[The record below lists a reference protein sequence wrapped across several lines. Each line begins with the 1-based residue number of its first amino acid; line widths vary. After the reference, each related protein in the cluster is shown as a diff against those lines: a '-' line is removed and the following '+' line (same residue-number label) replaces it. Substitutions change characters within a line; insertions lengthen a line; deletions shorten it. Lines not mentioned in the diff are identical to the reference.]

1 VLTEYRQVFA
11 ERIAARNSC
20 VVATTGDSVLA
31 IFVIVVEV
39 VGAAVEI

>member
-11 ERIAARNSC
+11 KRIAACNGC
-20 VVATTGDSVLA
+20 VVAITGDSVLA

-39 VGAAVEI
+39 VEAAVEI